1 MMDAREYNPLASAQ
15 KLLQKNLDSAE
26 LLKKEQQQ
34 SIYKIAELTTHNS
47 ARFQKAIVSETQKIE
62 SLIQKS
68 KEKSAELMATN
79 PTDWW
84 KQWSDYLTDSVQRSA
99 LVFDTLRKRGNGYVD
114 HIESGMPPVLD
125 FKYEVIVDGHTLS
138 SPVNYL
144 LLKIVPPEGVIID
157 ENRAP
162 IMIIDPRAGHGAG
175 IGGFKPDSQVGDAFA
190 DGHAV
195 YFVAFRPMP
204 EPTQTIS
211 DVRDA
216 EVIFLQDIIARH
228 PSSPK
233 PIVVGNC
240 QGGWA
245 AMLLASSAPELIG
258 PIVLNGSPM
267 SYWAGKIGDN
277 PMRYTGGMRGGAA
290 PALLLADLGNGLFDG
305 ANLVANFESLNPSNS
320 FFTKYYKLYTNVDTE
335 AQRFLEF
342 EKWWGGYCFMTEAEM
357 RWILDNLFIGNK
369 LASGDAVL
377 GLDRIDLKVIQS
389 PIIVFAS
396 HGDNITPP
404 QQALNWIPDL
414 YASVEEI
421 KARGQRIVY
430 MLHDSIG
437 HLGIFV
443 SSQVAGREHVAI
455 TDTVRAIEA
464 LSPGLYEMILDDEE
478 DRVHIR
484 FEPRGMG
491 DILALGDGRDDEELF
506 TEVAEMS
513 NINTTIYDRFVR
525 PVIKNMV
532 TPESAELIRESHP
545 LRTQRLIFS
554 DKNPIMPAIDQIT
567 NSLIQDRKKASED
580 NPFLMGE
587 KIFGEVVETQL
598 DLYRNFRDAMTE
610 TMFFSV
616 YTSPIVKSMIS
627 PGNAD
632 SPKRHVMDVRQ
643 MPEVHSAL
651 LNIETGGVAEAVV
664 RILQL
669 LNTARGYVR
678 RTRLERELI
687 ALSHSSLFP
696 SMSHEEIVKL
706 VHQQS
711 LIVDFEPKRA
721 LETLSV
727 LLNSSDKQRK
737 AMNVV
742 MDIAGPRET
751 MHPFA
756 LKMYGQIDEMLTKRN
771 HHHAKAHEA
780 E

>member
-1 MMDAREYNPLASAQ
+1 MMDAREYNPLASVQ

-554 DKNPIMPAIDQIT
+554 DKNPIMPAIDKIT